1 MKKIS
6 AIILADNREN
16 IIEGCL
22 KSLEWVD
29 EIILVNLGSKDKTLV
44 IAKKYECRI
53 IRGGKEYNF
62 SQWRNQG
69 AKAAKGEWLL
79 YIDSDERITSELK
92 KEILST
98 INNPQHQ
105 SVRGRQQLTISA
117 YYLPRKNYFVGK
129 EFKTTYPDYQLRL
142 IKKKALIKWQ
152 GKIHETPDVR
162 GKIGKLKNPLV
173 HLSHRSLDLCLENT
187 LKWSWLEAENRFKA
201 GHSRMNS
208 LRFLRIILTGF
219 WDQFVRKK
227 IWREETEGVIEGIYQ
242 VFSLFFTY
250 VRLWEMQ
257 RGESLEKS
265 YREIDK
271 KTLSTKS

>member
-1 MKKIS
+1 MKKIT
-6 AIILADNREN
+6 AIILADNREK
-16 IIEGCL
+16 IIEGCFKTL
-22 KSLEWVD
+22 TWVH
-29 EIILVNLGSKDKTLV
+29 EKILIDLGSQDKTLE
-44 IAKKYECRI
+44 IARKYGWRI
-53 IRGGKEYNF
+53 IKGSKEYNF
-62 SQWRNQG
+62 SKWRNQG
-69 AKAAKGEWLL
+69 AKSARGEWLL
-79 YIDSDERITSELK
+79 YIDSDERVMKALQE
-92 KEILST
+92 EILST
-98 INNPQHQ
+98 INN
-105 SVRGRQQLTISA
+105 QQLTISS
-117 YYLPRKNYFVGK
+117 YHLPRKNYFLGK

-142 IKKKALIKWQ
+142 IRKKALIKWQ
-152 GKIHETPDVR
+152 GKIHETPDVK
-162 GKIGKLKNPLV
+162 GEIGKLKNPLV

-227 IWREETEGVIEGIYQ
+227 IWKEGTEGVIEGIYQ

-257 RGESLEKS
+257 RGKNLGKS

-271 KTLSTKS
+271 KILSTKP